1 MAATVYLLCTA
12 TAVLCAILLFRGY
25 RQSGVRLLFWSGV
38 CFAVLAVDNLFL
50 FMDRIVFTR
59 VDLSVERSPFAL
71 VAVAF
76 LLYGLI
82 TKEDR

>member
-1 MAATVYLLCTA
+1 MAATVYILCTGMALLCS
-12 TAVLCAILLFRGY
+12 ILLFRGY
-25 RQSGVRLLFWSGV
+25 RRSKVRLLFWSGV
-38 CFAVLAVDNLFL
+38 CFAILAADNLFL
-50 FMDRIVFTR
+50 FLDRIIFTH

-82 TKEDR
+82 TKENR